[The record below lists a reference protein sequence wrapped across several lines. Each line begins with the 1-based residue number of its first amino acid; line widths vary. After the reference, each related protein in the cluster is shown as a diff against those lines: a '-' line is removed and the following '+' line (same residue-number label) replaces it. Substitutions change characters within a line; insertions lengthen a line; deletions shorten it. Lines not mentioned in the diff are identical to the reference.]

1 MSDEAVRAAIQ
12 GMEAWL
18 ADPECVLEGA
28 ALEAWN
34 RDFQAAL
41 AGAEKGPGW
50 PELVARGHHLAERVE
65 SRRQALAAQRDAVRF
80 ELARQAQG
88 DRALKGYGSSTR

>member
-1 MSDEAVRAAIQ
+1 MSDAAVRAAIQ
-12 GMEAWL
+12 AMEAWL
-18 ADPECVLEGA
+18 ADPERALDEV

-34 RDFQAAL
+34 RDFRAAV

-50 PELVARGHHLAERVE
+50 PELVARGHRLAERVE
-65 SRRQALAAQRDAVRF
+65 SRRQAVAAQRDAVRL
-80 ELARQAQG
+80 ELEQQVQG

>member
-12 GMEAWL
+12 TLEAWL
-18 ADPECVLEGA
+18 ADPERALDEI
-28 ALEAWN
+28 ALETWN
-34 RDFQAAL
+34 RDFQAAV

-50 PELVARGHHLAERVE
+50 PELVARGHRLAERVE
-65 SRRQALAAQRDAVRF
+65 SRRQAVAAQRDAVRL
-80 ELARQAQG
+80 ELEQQAQG

>member
-1 MSDEAVRAAIQ
+1 MSDGAVRAAIQ
-12 GMEAWL
+12 TLEAWL
-18 ADPECVLEGA
+18 ADPECPLDEI

-34 RDFQAAL
+34 RDFQTAL

-50 PELVARGHHLAERVE
+50 PELVARGHRLAERVE
-65 SRRQALAAQRDAVRF
+65 SRRQAVAAQRDAVRL
-80 ELARQAQG
+80 ELEQQVQG